1 MSSNVLRCPMMSAF
15 GSAKMILSMISPLV
29 STVFHLFNSV
39 LLIKIFLIYL
49 LTAPVLSDMIQLNY
63 EVNIRNEVK
72 YYGFVLRKPKNTAQN
87 VYTNMRPYLAQ
98 KDGAVHVV
106 LINSF
111 SQLAN
116 QVFKCDEKYTTEIDY
131 VLNCMQ
137 REGYEILDI
146 KFNSIPN
153 QGMTGNRTG
162 FNTLITYR

>member
-1 MSSNVLRCPMMSAF
+1 MA
-15 GSAKMILSMISPLV
+15 
-29 STVFHLFNSV
+29 LFSG
-39 LLIKIFLIYL
+39 Y
-49 LTAPVLSDMIQLNY
+49 Q
-63 EVNIRNEVK
+63 
-72 YYGFVLRKPKNTAQN
+72 KNTAQN
-87 VYTNMRPYLAQ
+87 VYANMRPYLAQ

-116 QVFKCDEKYTTEIDY
+116 QVFKCDEKYTAEIDY